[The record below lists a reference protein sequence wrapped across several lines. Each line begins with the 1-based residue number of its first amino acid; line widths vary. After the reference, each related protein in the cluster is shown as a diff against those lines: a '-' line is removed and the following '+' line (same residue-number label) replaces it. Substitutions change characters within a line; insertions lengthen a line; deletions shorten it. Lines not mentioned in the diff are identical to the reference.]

1 MKDKSFKLGRN
12 ESTDRFVP
20 IEDLGISLNEQRL
33 LVFLETE
40 AQSGKYNQVLLNA
53 EQFKKVSDAII
64 NEIRTGE
71 DLKPGMEEVEFTTS
85 EEEYDLPDLQSI
97 N

>member
-1 MKDKSFKLGRN
+1 MKTFKLGRN
-12 ESTDRFVP
+12 DDTNRFVP
-20 IEDLGISLNEQRL
+20 IDDIGVSLHELRL

-40 AQSGKYNQVLLNA
+40 PQSGKFNQVLLNA
-53 EQFKKVSDAII
+53 RQFKKVSDA
-64 NEIRTGE
+64 TGEKTGNDE
-71 DLKPGMEEVEFTTS
+71 DLKEGFEMYSTNLS